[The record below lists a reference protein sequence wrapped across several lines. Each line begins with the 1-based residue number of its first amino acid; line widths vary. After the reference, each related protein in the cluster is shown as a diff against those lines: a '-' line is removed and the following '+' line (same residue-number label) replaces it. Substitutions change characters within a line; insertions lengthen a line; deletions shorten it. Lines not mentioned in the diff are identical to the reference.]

1 MKTIRF
7 QDLHKMEFDLHRVYF
22 ILHRW
27 KNGECW
33 TTPPEGRPNSGLMF
47 LTHCSFAY
55 LNENGD
61 RIRTIPK
68 GSIIYAPQ
76 HSHYTCQFLIEPED
90 TLPESDHRMES
101 DHLINFT
108 LLNEDGEELSLSE
121 ECMQIPLE
129 NPQYYRDSFQMI
141 AAMEQQGQTPSAKI
155 KGILYNLLC
164 DMSME
169 MQKHD
174 LLSREY
180 AVLYPAL
187 QAIWEG
193 DLAQTD
199 VSSLHERCYTSPST
213 FRRLFRAYTGMS
225 PLQYVNHLRI
235 RKATSMLQSGMYTVT
250 ETAALLGFSD
260 VYYFSRYYK
269 KCTGHSPKEDFC

>member
-47 LTHCSFAY
+47 LNHCSFAY
-55 LNENGD
+55 LDENGD

-90 TLPESDHRMES
+90 TLPELDHRMES

-108 LLNEDGEELSLSE
+108 LLDEEGEELSLSE

-129 NPQYYRDSFQMI
+129 NPGYYRDSFQMI

-180 AVLYPAL
+180 TAIYPAL
-187 QAIWEG
+187 KRIWEG
-193 DLAQTD
+193 DLAAID
-199 VSSLHERCYTSPST
+199 VSELHTLCYSSPST

-225 PLQYVNHLRI
+225 PLQYVNHLKI

-250 ETAALLGFSD
+250 EIAAALGFSD

-269 KCTGHSPKEDFC
+269 KITGHSPKEDK

>member
-7 QDLHKMEFDLHRVYF
+7 QDLHKMEFDLHQVYF

-33 TTPPEGRPNSGLMF
+33 STPPEGRPNSGLMF

-55 LNENGD
+55 LDESGD

-68 GSIIYAPQ
+68 GSILYAPQ

-90 TLPESDHRMES
+90 TLADDWMES

-108 LLNEDGEELSLSE
+108 LLDEDGEELCLSDD
-121 ECMQIPLE
+121 CMQLSLAEPE
-129 NPQYYRDSFQMI
+129 YYRDSFQRI

-155 KGILYNLLC
+155 KGILYELLC

-169 MQKHD
+169 MQKQD

-180 AVLYPAL
+180 AAIYPAL
-187 QAIWEG
+187 RRIWEG
-193 DLAQTD
+193 DLADID
-199 VSSLHERCYTSPST
+199 VASLHNLCYSSPST
-213 FRRLFRAYTGMS
+213 FRRLFHAYTGMS
-225 PLQYVNHLRI
+225 PLQYVNHLKI
-235 RKATSMLQSGMYTVT
+235 RKATAMLQSGMYTVT

-269 KCTGHSPKEDFC
+269 KQTGHSPKEDRG

>member
-7 QDLHKMEFDLHRVYF
+7 QDLHKMAFDLHQVYF

-33 TTPPEGRPNSGLMF
+33 STPPEGRPNSGLMF

-55 LNENGD
+55 LDESGD

-68 GSIIYAPQ
+68 GSILYAPQ

-90 TLPESDHRMES
+90 TLADDRMES

-108 LLNEDGEELSLSE
+108 LLDEDGEELCLSE
-121 ECMQIPLE
+121 DCMQIPLAE
-129 NPQYYRDSFQMI
+129 PGYYRDSFQRI
-141 AAMEQQGQTPSAKI
+141 AAMEQQGQTPSARI
-155 KGILYNLLC
+155 KGILYELLC
-164 DMSME
+164 AMSME
-169 MQKHD
+169 MQKQD

-180 AVLYPAL
+180 AAIYPAL
-187 QAIWEG
+187 RRIWEG
-193 DLAQTD
+193 DLADID
-199 VSSLHERCYTSPST
+199 VSTLHTLCYSSPST
-213 FRRLFRAYTGMS
+213 FRRLFHAYTGMS
-225 PLQYVNHLRI
+225 PLQYVNHLKI
-235 RKATSMLQSGMYTVT
+235 RKATAMLQSGMYTVT

-269 KCTGHSPKEDFC
+269 KQTGHSPKADRM